1 MQGVQRQLILEVSG
15 LSQSYGQDIVLHD
28 INLRVPDGAVG
39 LLGPNGAGKT
49 TLIRTL
55 IGLMKPDAG
64 TASVLGID
72 ISVDPLEVR
81 RRIGVMPEDDCHI
94 PGMNAISFVAYAGE
108 LSGMNSEDAMGRA
121 HEVLH
126 YVGLGEARYRDIE
139 SYSVGMKQRAKLA
152 QALVHD
158 PELLFL
164 DEPTN
169 GMDPKGRGE
178 MLALIEEITQKKG
191 ISVIVSSHLLGEVR
205 RLCDVVVIM
214 KAGTIASRM
223 SLKELKDMYQRG
235 YHVRI
240 RGNAESFESEL
251 AGHGAT
257 IEKLTDGSLRAYLP
271 EGHGPKLILETALST
286 KTQVRHMVHLE
297 KSLEDAFM
305 AAVKGGE

>member
-1 MQGVQRQLILEVSG
+1 MILEMSG
-15 LSQSYGQDIVLHD
+15 LSQRYGEDLVLHD
-28 INLRVPDGAVG
+28 INLRIEEGAIG

-55 IGLMKPDAG
+55 IGLMPPATG
-64 TASVLGID
+64 SAHVLGID
-72 ISVDPLEVR
+72 ISQDPLEVR

-94 PGMNAISFVAYAGE
+94 PGMNAVSFVAYVGE
-108 LSGMNSEDAMGRA
+108 LSGMNSQDAMSRA

-139 SYSVGMKQRAKLA
+139 SYSVGMRQRAKLA
-152 QALVHD
+152 QALIHD

-178 MLALIEEITQKKG
+178 MLALIEEITREKG
-191 ISVIVSSHLLGEVR
+191 ISVVVSSHLLGEVR

-214 KAGTIASRM
+214 KAGTVASQM
-223 SLKELKDMYQRG
+223 SLRELKDMYHRG

-240 RGNAESFESEL
+240 RGNAAIFESAL
-251 AGHGAT
+251 KDQYAHGSDRGRDQN
-257 IEKLTDGSLRAYLP
+257 INMV
-271 EGHGPKLILETALST
+271 LIH
-286 KTQVRHMVHLE
+286 KKNRRV
-297 KSLEDAFM
+297 KSNW
-305 AAVKGGE
+305 

>member
-1 MQGVQRQLILEVSG
+1 
-15 LSQSYGQDIVLHD
+15 
-28 INLRVPDGAVG
+28 
-39 LLGPNGAGKT
+39 
-49 TLIRTL
+49 
-55 IGLMKPDAG
+55 
-64 TASVLGID
+64 
-72 ISVDPLEVR
+72 
-81 RRIGVMPEDDCHI
+81 
-94 PGMNAISFVAYAGE
+94 MNAISFVAYTGE

-178 MLALIEEITQKKG
+178 MLALIEEITREKG
-191 ISVIVSSHLLGEVR
+191 ISVVVSSHLLGEVR

-214 KAGTIASRM
+214 KAGTVASQM
-223 SLKELKDMYQRG
+223 SLRELKKMYQRG

-240 RGNAESFESEL
+240 RGNAESFETAL
-251 AGHGAT
+251 IDQGAT
-257 IEKLTDGSLRAYLP
+257 LEKLTDGSIRAFLP
-271 EGHGPKLILETALST
+271 EGEGSNLILKTAVST

-305 AAVKGGE
+305 AAVKGGD